1 MSILSKQEL
10 YSDQQAIT
18 GDAASTNVID
28 HGLPGTWIHAST
40 PIVDDKGTS
49 MICLGVVVTE
59 DFDNLTSIDVEFQTD
74 TAEGFASPTTIYT
87 ENILLADLVVGKKLA
102 VRTIPFNTLEQFT
115 RFNYNVNGTNP
126 AAGKITAGITQL
138 ESAFGNR

>member
-1 MSILSKQEL
+1 MSILSKEEL
-10 YSDQQAIT
+10 YSDQQAVT
-18 GDAASTNVID
+18 ATAASTNVID

-59 DFDNLTSIDVEFQTD
+59 DFDNLTSLDIEFQTD
-74 TAEGFASPTTIYT
+74 DTDAFGSPTTIYT
-87 ENILLADLVVGKKLA
+87 ETILLADLVAGKKLN

-115 RFNYNVNGTNP
+115 RFNYTVTGTAP
-126 AAGKITAGITQL
+126 TTGKITAGITKL
-138 ESAFGNR
+138 ESTFGSR

>member
-1 MSILSKQEL
+1 MSILSKEEI

-18 GDAASTNVID
+18 ADAGSTNVID
-28 HGLPGTWIHAST
+28 HGLPGTWVHAST

-59 DFDNLTSIDVEFQTD
+59 DFDNLTSLTINFQTD
-74 TAEGFASPTTIYT
+74 TVEGFASPTTIYSET
-87 ENILLADLVVGKKLA
+87 VLLADLVAGKKLA

-115 RFNYNVNGTNP
+115 RFQYDVTGTAP
-126 AAGKITAGITQL
+126 TAGKITAGITQL